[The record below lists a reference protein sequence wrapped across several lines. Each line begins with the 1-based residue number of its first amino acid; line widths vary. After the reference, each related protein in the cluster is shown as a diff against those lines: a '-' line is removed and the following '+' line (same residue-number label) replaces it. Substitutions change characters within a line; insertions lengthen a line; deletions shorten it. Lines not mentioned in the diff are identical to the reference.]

1 MKNRRGRRTRKRG
14 GMKSSFRNRLDV
26 ARQTAEKVG
35 KNSSLKN
42 RLVLAR
48 QTEEAVETGVL
59 KPVDKSEV
67 GSVPIPV
74 AVRADIQSNRVEAI
88 PVVKGVVV
96 KNSRDDVG
104 SSRDSRSL
112 FGNNSY
118 DNNFLESKPTV
129 NASSDFI
136 DRLNKTSIPKPPTKP
151 KPPTNRTI
159 KVKPVAPL
167 PVTNFNDP
175 KIKEMIENLK
185 TVGVELPTKLMPPN
199 PPPVISSQQ
208 VVTQERRQPDFIR
221 VIQAILEDNIKILT
235 EAESDKTPE
244 IDTTVISKFYNERVF
259 VSNMNGNSPIIATV
273 SGIEMTIP
281 WTILDECTPILIA
294 TKFGLVRPCKQ
305 IMESVDD
312 EKKVEMLKDFDKG
325 ANTPLSLCARY
336 GYQELCEYF
345 IREHQRLGVPMEGN
359 DWDRSSSIYEKTEIN
374 ELLGKNIELTEPYS
388 VFLEEIRHA
397 DPSKIENYDMV
408 LKKVERISLY
418 GDISTKTPLMIASEH
433 GHLGIVELLLCG
445 GAVKK
450 AMSRPGTRKNKK
462 MGEKD
467 LRSREE
473 LGRMCANPLAMTSE
487 KKTSLHLCARK
498 CCPTP
503 TSYETVMGDVI
514 ANDQYRLQYNQ
525 VHDDKYKNMNHVMRF
540 NRIIHLLLR
549 FMIFENG
556 VIGANKRP
564 NGLKIVLQ
572 NAAYENSI
580 YDDGLGIDVWDD
592 AKNCF
597 TTFFFDKKIN
607 WLTFFQKRTGIQS
620 TQSAINRSIER
631 NFHSDYITPFVNA
644 DYTFVKKV
652 FNRHDEK
659 CVLIRGDP
667 NMFIELER
675 GFSDDVFAL
684 GEKTFTQA
692 DGTVINVDNNISS
705 FADYFVRN
713 VLHRQFYDERF
724 VSANDRVIEAMLE
737 GRDEYNRRMRPKDL
751 RYRVP
756 MELKKPRNF

>member
-1 MKNRRGRRTRKRG
+1 MKNRRTRKRG
-14 GMKSSFRNRLDV
+14 GMKSSFRNRLDA

-42 RLVLAR
+42 RLKLAR
-48 QTEEAVETGVL
+48 QTEEDVETGVL
-59 KPVDKSEV
+59 IPVDKSEV
-67 GSVPIPV
+67 GSVPIPI
-74 AVRADIQSNRVEAI
+74 AVRADIQSNRVDAMPI
-88 PVVKGVVV
+88 VKGVVV
-96 KNSRDDVG
+96 KSSHNNVG
-104 SSRDSRSL
+104 YDKNL
-112 FGNNSY
+112 FGNNSF
-118 DNNFLESKPTV
+118 DKNFLESKPTV

-151 KPPTNRTI
+151 KPSSNRTV

-185 TVGVELPTKLMPPN
+185 PLGIELPTKLMPPN
-199 PPPVISSQQ
+199 PPPIQ
-208 VVTQERRQPDFIR
+208 VVSSENRQPHITN
-221 VIQAILEDNIKILT
+221 VIKTILEDNIKILT

-259 VSNMNGNSPIIATV
+259 ASNMNENPPITATV
-273 SGIEMTIP
+273 SGIDMTIP
-281 WTILDECTPILIA
+281 WTVIDECTPILIA
-294 TKFGLVRPCKQ
+294 AKFGLVRPCKQ
-305 IMESVDD
+305 IMESVND

-345 IREHQRLGVPMEGN
+345 IKEHQRLGVPMEGN

-388 VFLEEIRHA
+388 VFLEELRRA
-397 DPSKIENYDMV
+397 DSSKIDNYEV
-408 LKKVERISLY
+408 ILKKVERISLY

-450 AMSRPGTRKNKK
+450 AVSRPGTRKNKK
-462 MGEKD
+462 MEEKD

-487 KKTSLHLCARK
+487 KKTSLHLCSRK

-503 TSYETVMGDVI
+503 TSYETIMGDVI

-620 TQSAINRSIER
+620 TQSAINRSIEG

-644 DYTFVKKV
+644 DYTFVKRV

-659 CVLIRGDP
+659 CVFIRGDP
-667 NMFIELER
+667 NMFIELEK
-675 GFSDDVFAL
+675 GFSDNIFNV

-692 DGTVINVDNNISS
+692 DGTMIVVDNNINS

-713 VLHRQFYDERF
+713 VLHRQFYGERF
-724 VSANDRVIEAMLE
+724 VSANDRAIEAMLE
-737 GRDEYNRRMRPKDL
+737 GRDEYNRRNIRPKGL

-756 MELKKPRNF
+756 MDLRYSRNF